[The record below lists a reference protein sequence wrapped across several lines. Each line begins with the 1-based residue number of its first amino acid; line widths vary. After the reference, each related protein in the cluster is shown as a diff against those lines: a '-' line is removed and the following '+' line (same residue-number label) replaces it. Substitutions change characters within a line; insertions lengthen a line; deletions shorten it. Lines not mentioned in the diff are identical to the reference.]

1 MGIISEF
8 REFAIKGNMIDMAV
22 GIIMG
27 AAFGGVV
34 TSLVGDV
41 IMPLVGL
48 LVGNADFSSIGP
60 VLSDTGGPDGKPIVW
75 AVGKFITVAINFLI
89 VAWVIFMLVKAVN
102 KAKSMASKPAAPA
115 APPPPPRTEV
125 LLEEIRNALVKK

>member
-41 IMPLVGL
+41 IMPLVGMI
-48 LVGNADFSSIGP
+48 VGNADFSSIGP
-60 VLSDTGGPDGKPIVW
+60 VLSENGGPDGKPIVW
-75 AVGKFITVAINFLI
+75 AIGKFITVAINFLI

-102 KAKSMASKPAAPA
+102 KAKSLASKPQAPA

>member
-1 MGIISEF
+1 
-8 REFAIKGNMIDMAV
+8 

-41 IMPLVGL
+41 IMPLVGM

-60 VLSDTGGPDGKPIVW
+60 VLSDNGGPDGKPIIW
-75 AVGKFITVAINFLI
+75 AIGKFITVAINFLI
-89 VAWVIFMLVKAVN
+89 VAWVIFMLVKAIN
-102 KAKSMASKPAAPA
+102 TAKKRFEKEKAA
-115 APPPPPRTEV
+115 APPPAPPRTEV

>member
-8 REFAIKGNMIDMAV
+8 REFAVKGNMIDMAV

-34 TSLVGDV
+34 ASLVGDV
-41 IMPLVGL
+41 IMPLVGM

-60 VLSDTGGPDGKPIVW
+60 VLSEHGGPDGKPIIW
-75 AVGKFITVAINFLI
+75 AIGKFITVAINFLI
-89 VAWVIFMLVKAVN
+89 VAWVIFMLVKAIN
-102 KAKSMASKPAAPA
+102 TAKKRFEKEKAA
-115 APPPPPRTEV
+115 APPPAPPRTEV